1 MFSRGYVIYQ
11 SWLFL
16 CYVVM
21 LHYYA
26 CATLLMLFAHAWD
39 DGATT

>member
-1 MFSRGYVIYQ
+1 MFSRGYVVYQ
-11 SWLFL
+11 SWLF
-16 CYVVM
+16 YHYIMM

-26 CATLLMLFAHAWD
+26 CAMLLMLFAHACD